1 MKLSEFDF
9 ELPEELI
16 AQHPVEKRDTSRLMV
31 VNREN
36 GNIEHRHF
44 YDIFYL
50 IRLFSRNY
58 LKDVIIDKRLAMK
71 ISRRYALRLMIDLAQ
86 NKRTGIYHKDVAKRQ
101 EISIKYL
108 RQVFTPLIR
117 AGLNGVRNCLCIFIN
132 ISCKRISTLGTSAQ
146 HQQSC
151 TN

>member
-44 YDIFYL
+44 Y
-50 IRLFSRNY
+50 N
-58 LKDVIIDKRLAMK
+58 
-71 ISRRYALRLMIDLAQ
+71 
-86 NKRTGIYHKDVAKRQ
+86 T
-101 EISIKYL
+101 
-108 RQVFTPLIR
+108 
-117 AGLNGVRNCLCIFIN
+117 CI
-132 ISCKRISTLGTSAQ
+132 TA
-146 HQQSC
+146 
-151 TN
+151 

>member
-44 YDIFYL
+44 Y
-50 IRLFSRNY
+50 S
-58 LKDVIIDKRLAMK
+58 
-71 ISRRYALRLMIDLAQ
+71 
-86 NKRTGIYHKDVAKRQ
+86 
-101 EISIKYL
+101 
-108 RQVFTPLIR
+108 
-117 AGLNGVRNCLCIFIN
+117 
-132 ISCKRISTLGTSAQ
+132 
-146 HQQSC
+146 
-151 TN
+151 